1 MTEPKLRPLFKGG
14 PIFNYNSEAFS
25 LCTDS
30 VLLADFAMGLN
41 KNIKHFAEL
50 GCGSGAVSL
59 LITHAFPNSKGVLL
73 DISEKAIEA
82 AKENFA
88 LNSMDTRAEFI
99 SGDVSEVGQKLKCE
113 GFELVI
119 SNPPYFAPDS
129 GRVSLDPSRS
139 LSRQGRHDVL
149 EDFFSAASYLLKS
162 KGSFCFVMRTE
173 RLAEVIV
180 LLKSF
185 NLEPKKLRFVHDK
198 SESKSKIFLIEAK
211 KNAASGMDVLP
222 PLVLRNADGSLSH
235 EHLRIYRMDEEN
247 ES

>member
-14 PIFNYNSEAFS
+14 PIFNYNSKAFS

-30 VLLADFAMGLN
+30 VLLADFALCLN
-41 KNIKHFAEL
+41 RNIKHFTEL
-50 GCGSGAVSL
+50 GCGSGAMSL
-59 LITHAFPNSKGVLL
+59 LIAHSFPNSKGVLL
-73 DISEKAIEA
+73 DISDRAIEA

-88 LNSMDTRAEFI
+88 LNSMEGRAEFI
-99 SGDVSEVGQKLKCE
+99 LGDVSEVGQKLKCE

-119 SNPPYFAPDS
+119 SNPPYFAPKS

-139 LSRQGRHDVL
+139 LSRQGRHDIL
-149 EDFFSAASYLLKS
+149 EDFFSSASYLLKS

-173 RLAEVIV
+173 RLAEVIL
-180 LLKSF
+180 LLKSCK
-185 NLEPKKLRFVHDK
+185 LEPKKLRFVHDK
-198 SESKSKIFLIEAK
+198 SDSKSKIFLMEAK
-211 KNAASGMDVLP
+211 KNAASGIYVLP
-222 PLVLRNADGSLSH
+222 PLILRNTDGSLSR